1 MRQCLGPAAALL
13 RRPQLLILDEPTNG
27 LHPTG
32 ARDLRRLLRGLPR
45 GGTTVLLSSHD
56 MAEVED
62 LSDEVTV
69 LHAGT
74 VAQRGTVADL
84 CRQAPAPVHRLRT
97 SADDEATTLA
107 RRHPDV
113 TVAVQTD
120 GSLALRGHPG
130 PGRVRDRPRP
140 GGRRGAPP
148 RRRRARR
155 RWAPSGRW

>member
-32 ARDLRRLLRGLPR
+32 ALDLRRLLRGLAR

-62 LSDEVTV
+62 LSDQVTV

-84 CRQAPAPVHRLRT
+84 CRQAPAPVHRLPM
-97 SADDEATTLA
+97 SADDQATTLA

-113 TVAVQTD
+113 TAAVQTD
-120 GSLALRGHPG
+120 RSLALRGHTAALDG
-130 PGRVRDRPRP
+130 YVIALGRAGIASTPRQRP
-140 GGRRGAPP
+140 
-148 RRRRARR
+148 ARR